1 MFSPD
6 GFRVE
11 AILVQTSLRRPPRA
25 RLRVTQ
31 RGYWIADCASPW
43 QVGQLV
49 DLATLEEGDA
59 TATP

>member
-1 MFSPD
+1 
-6 GFRVE
+6 
-11 AILVQTSLRRPPRA
+11 
-25 RLRVTQ
+25 VTQ

-49 DLATLEEGDA
+49 GLATLEEGDA